1 MIATSHSL
9 IFLSARRTCRAFPD
23 LTRVPMRLSTAV
35 LAAAVLCAAP
45 AFGPAAFAQV
55 REANVKTA
63 ADGQKK
69 SITDFGA
76 VADGKT
82 MNTDAIQ
89 KAIDSLAGSGG
100 GTLVVPAGTFLTSSI
115 FLKPGVNLHIE
126 KDGVLKGS
134 DNVKDYKPQQTRI
147 EGHFQEWLPAL
158 INADKVDHLR
168 ITGEG
173 TIDGSGAN
181 FWAAFRAA
189 RGAKNLDVPRPRL
202 MFISNCNDVQV
213 QGIHFL
219 NSGFWNLHLYR
230 CQDVLVDGIDIR
242 AGDNSPSTDGVDV
255 DSCQYVTIKG
265 IHIYNNDDGIAIKG
279 TKGPFAMRD
288 KEREE
293 SPADEHILITGV
305 TVEKSGS
312 IMTCGSEATIVRDVH
327 VEDCKVIGPNTR
339 GTSVLRLK
347 LRADTPQL
355 YEDIHVKNITLDGA
369 GQVLNI
375 APWRQYFD
383 LMGQPAPSRTIKN
396 VTFSNIHGTYG
407 SLGSAAG
414 AEGDHIEDISFENVD
429 LKTTTPARLNGIET
443 LKVTNVKINGEEMT
457 VESLKPPAP
466 AGRQGGRAGAGAP
479 ATRPAQ

>member
-1 MIATSHSL
+1 
-9 IFLSARRTCRAFPD
+9 
-23 LTRVPMRLSTAV
+23 MRLSTAAV
-35 LAAAVLCAAP
+35 LAAAVLFAAP
-45 AFGPAAFAQV
+45 AFAPPAFAQA
-55 REANVKTA
+55 REANMKATE
-63 ADGQKK
+63 GPKK

-89 KAIDSLAGSGG
+89 KGIDSLAGSGG

-126 KDGVLKGS
+126 KEGVLKGS
-134 DNVKDYKPQQTRI
+134 DNVKDYKPQTTRI

-168 ITGEG
+168 ITGDG

-202 MFISNCNDVQV
+202 MFISNSNDVQV

-219 NSGFWNLHLYR
+219 NSGFWNLHLYK
-230 CQDVLVDGIDIR
+230 CQDVLVDGIDIL

-265 IHIYNNDDGIAIKG
+265 ITIYNNDDGIAIKG
-279 TKGPFAMRD
+279 TKGPFAMREQ
-288 KEREE
+288 ERAE
-293 SPADEHILITGV
+293 SPADEHILITGC
-305 TVEKSGS
+305 TFKKSGS

-327 VEDCKVIGPNTR
+327 IEDCTITGPKA
-339 GTSVLRLK
+339 GGISVVRLK
-347 LRADTPQL
+347 LRTDTPQE
-355 YEDIHVKNITLDGA
+355 YGDIHVKNITLDG
-369 GQVLNI
+369 GGTIINV
-375 APWRQYFD
+375 APWSQYFD
-383 LMGQPAPSRTIKN
+383 LMGQPQPTRKIDGVTIENVHGQGAAFGSIRPAPGDVIKN
-396 VTFSNIHGTYG
+396 LTFKNIDVQVRTGPSFVG
-407 SLGSAAG
+407 VENL
-414 AEGDHIEDISFENVD
+414 IFENV
-429 LKTTTPARLNGIET
+429 
-443 LKVTNVKINGEEMT
+443 KVNGEPVTAEQALT
-457 VESLKPPAP
+457 NPGAQ
-466 AGRQGGRAGAGAP
+466 GRGARAGAATGAP